1 MYGPRWGCRVPG
13 ETEAGR
19 SGIVARE
26 QLRGEEVGDKGEQAA
41 RQAGPWVERLA
52 RLGYIAKGV
61 IYAVIGFLAFREA
74 VGAGG
79 RATDPSGAIQSIV
92 AQPFGG
98 VMLALLAVG
107 LACYALWKVV
117 QGVKDPDGKGSDAH
131 GIVRRVAYVGSGA
144 LYGLLAYTAAQSILG
159 AEDTSEDAATAS
171 AMAFQPP
178 VGPILVWLVGVVVVA
193 VGLYQLYAAYE
204 AKFRDDLRLHRMD
217 ETEERWVIYAGRIGT
232 AARAIAI
239 GVAGVFL
246 LLAAF
251 QSDPSE
257 ARGLG
262 AALETVQHQPLGP
275 YMLGTI
281 AIGFLVYGAFMF
293 AIARYR
299 RIDPA

>member
-1 MYGPRWGCRVPG
+1 
-13 ETEAGR
+13 
-19 SGIVARE
+19 VARE
-26 QLRGEEVGDKGEQAA
+26 QLPGVGVGDKGEQVA

-61 IYAVIGFLAFREA
+61 IYAVIGFLAVREA

-79 RATDPSGAIQSIV
+79 RSTDPSGAIHSIGT
-92 AQPFGG
+92 QPFGG

-159 AEDTSEDAATAS
+159 AEDSSEDAATAS

-178 VGPILVWLVGVVVVA
+178 LGPILVWLVGTIVVA

-204 AKFRDDLRLHRMD
+204 ARFRDDLRLQRMG
-217 ETEERWVIYAGRIGT
+217 ETEERWIIYAGRIGT

-239 GVAGVFL
+239 GVAGTFL
-246 LLAAF
+246 LLAAY

-281 AIGFLVYGAFMF
+281 AFGFLVYGAFMF
-293 AIARYR
+293 AVARYR
-299 RIDPA
+299 RIDTA